1 MNVGDRKYTGLI
13 FLDLKKAFDKV
24 NHMILL
30 KKLHH
35 YGVRGLELDW
45 FKSFLNS
52 RKQCCKVGNKVSS
65 IEPVSHGVPQGSCL
79 GPLLF
84 LIYISDLPFSIK
96 HADVTMYADDTSM
109 TYASKDLNE
118 VKYKINE
125 DLSNIESCLMGN
137 KLVLNVAKIESMII
151 GSNNLLNK
159 VDTTTGFEISNES
172 IEQVHSTKYLGVHIH
187 GKLNWKSQVDALSTK
202 ISRAIGLI
210 KYAKGFYHL
219 KQSKVYIGASLSHII
234 DIVARCG
241 DV

>member
-1 MNVGDRKYTGLI
+1 MRL
-13 FLDLKKAFDKV
+13 LDQSIAPRFEKTWGYLPPLSRDD
-24 NHMILL
+24 HMILL

-35 YGVRGLELDW
+35 YGVRCLELDC
-45 FKSFLNS
+45 FKSYLNN
-52 RKQCCKVGNKVSS
+52 RKQCCKVGNKISS
-65 IEPVSHGVPQGSCL
+65 IEPVSHGAPQGSCL

-84 LIYISDLPFSIK
+84 LIYINDPPFSIK

-125 DLSNIESCLMGN
+125 DLSNIESWLMGN
-137 KLVLNVAKIESMII
+137 KLALNVAKTQSMII

-172 IEQVHSTKYLGVHIH
+172 IEQVHSTKYLGVHIDD
-187 GKLNWKSQVDALSTK
+187 KLNLKSQVDALSTK

-210 KYAKGFYHL
+210 K
-219 KQSKVYIGASLSHII
+219 I
-234 DIVARCG
+234 R
-241 DV
+241 